1 MPVNVLENNKE
12 FQELLLWAQKEDKVF
27 DFNSIDNG
35 IPLQKKSLKFEKT
48 GHANH
53 PDYDKVIDNKIKDI
67 MSNDILDEGEKFEEV
82 QKLINNT
89 KQKLEKDVL
98 LGNKDVNQILD
109 L

>member
-1 MPVNVLENNKE
+1 
-12 FQELLLWAQKEDKVF
+12 
-27 DFNSIDNG
+27 
-35 IPLQKKSLKFEKT
+35 
-48 GHANH
+48 
-53 PDYDKVIDNKIKDI
+53 